1 MLNKSKSKR
10 VVFLGLILLIIA
22 GGIYY
27 LLSRDTHGAPAANE
41 TPDPLLALIEERAN
55 KEEHGPYLTLEEV
68 VAEVKRTGK
77 FPAVLSYYLSPT
89 WGQLRVRLIKIDG
102 EFYVIEYLEHP
113 FLALNQAYLT
123 KDGVW
128 LVDIRNGTIL
138 LRAEQGQ
145 AMLKEQWDRLVPAD
159 SIFNKGTGVV
169 GGAWHGFGILQPFGP
184 SSDGT
189 KLGFFLYSRHGG
201 MFDHTAIVG
210 FLDLQTKTP
219 QFTGRADFVNYETWR
234 PRWSQ
239 RGTYIYYA
247 PHFRDGADI
256 ATINIL
262 HVDSIATGQR
272 SFSLPSL
279 EMLTLLFPEQVRKA
293 EEKFKAPDFG
303 GYLSLEAAI
312 RATIDFLPW
321 LDKLKWSHDDSFLT
335 FTTVIERAVYGDK
348 YREAH
353 AKNKVKEEFG
363 QAKWSINAD
372 GSGLKLKSVVRKN
385 N

>member
-1 MLNKSKSKR
+1 MNQNKKISVLVLISA
-10 VVFLGLILLIIA
+10 VLVFIAIVLGFYYRFDFGRDKIA
-22 GGIYY
+22 EGTKGELTI
-27 LLSRDTHGAPAANE
+27 DINE
-41 TPDPLLALIEERAN
+41 LIEKRSR
-55 KEEHGPYLTLEEV
+55 EETGPYLTLEEV
-68 VAEVKRTGK
+68 VAWVGTTGEIK
-77 FPAVLSYYLSPT
+77 DIPVHLMKIKGETYVVEYVQFPFVAFNKGS
-89 WGQLRVRLIKIDG
+89 
-102 EFYVIEYLEHP
+102 
-113 FLALNQAYLT
+113 LT
-123 KDGVW
+123 TNGVW
-128 LVDIRNGTIL
+128 LVDIRDGTVL

-145 AMLKEQWDRLVPAD
+145 AMLKEQWDRLIPAD
-159 SIFNKGTGVV
+159 GIFNKGTGVE
-169 GGAWHGFGILQPFGP
+169 GGPWHGFGILQPFGL

-201 MFDHTAIVG
+201 IFDYKAIVG

-219 QFTGRADFVNYETWR
+219 QFTGRADFVNYKTWR
-234 PRWSQ
+234 PRWSP

-256 ATINIL
+256 ATMNIL